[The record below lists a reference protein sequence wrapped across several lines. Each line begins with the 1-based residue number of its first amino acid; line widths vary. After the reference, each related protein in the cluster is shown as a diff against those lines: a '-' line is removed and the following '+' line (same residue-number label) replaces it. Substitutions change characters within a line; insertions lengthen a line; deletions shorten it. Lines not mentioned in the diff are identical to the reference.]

1 MNEYKYM
8 KEGRKKEM
16 KEGVNGLIQGGMKK
30 SMKEQ
35 TNKQW
40 NE

>member
-1 MNEYKYM
+1 MNEYKYV
-8 KEGRKKEM
+8 KEARKKEM

-30 SMKEQ
+30 LMKEQ
-35 TNKQW
+35 TNKLW